1 MMQKLLASVLPNCER
16 KFRRVKGYALIPE
29 MLKKC
34 RGRRKYR
41 NCCVRDIEFYKS
53 CHQNIFN

>member
-1 MMQKLLASVLPNCER
+1 MMQKLLVSVLPNCER

-29 MLKKC
+29 MLKKY

-41 NCCVRDIEFYKS
+41 NCYVGGIEYEFYKS
-53 CHQNIFN
+53 C

>member
-16 KFRRVKGYALIPE
+16 KFRGIKGYALIPE
-29 MLKKC
+29 MLKKY

-41 NCCVRDIEFYKS
+41 NCQTAMLVI
-53 CHQNIFN
+53 

>member
-1 MMQKLLASVLPNCER
+1 MMQKLLVSVLPNCER

-29 MLKKC
+29 MLKKY

-41 NCCVRDIEFYKS
+41 NCCVSDIEFYKS
-53 CHQNIFN
+53 CQNIFN